1 MALSVLTEGKHDCPG
16 FGPSTLK
23 ALIIIITSACLL
35 VACGGGSGS
44 SEDTPEPPD
53 TAPATPEEIVDTDGD
68 GIPDSQDE
76 DIDGDGVRNAN
87 DAFVFDASEWLDTDR
102 DGTGD
107 NTDTDDDNDGF
118 LDTVEVELGT
128 DPLNEVSFPAD
139 LDGDGT
145 PDALDDDIDN
155 DGTPNGA
162 DAFPLDPLEQSDS
175 DLDGIGDVA
184 DPDDDNDGYP
194 DTVEVVAGTDPL
206 DASSHPD
213 DLDGDGI
220 PDATDADIDGD
231 GYLNGDDDLPLDPDE
246 WLDTDSDLI
255 GNNTDTDDDNDGYSD
270 SDEVVAGSDSL
281 DASDTPADLDGDF
294 IPDIL
299 DTDIDGDGY
308 LNDNDDFPQDSTEWL
323 DTDGDLTG
331 NNADADDD
339 NDGYSD
345 SDEVAAG
352 SDPLGVSDTPA
363 DLDGD
368 FVPDILD
375 NDIDGDGVLN
385 DLDAY
390 PYDPE
395 RSEPDVVTEPTELDT
410 ELLELVAEVGFDPAE
425 LTDRTV
431 PLPGDALVE
440 LGKELF
446 FSRSLSFGDD
456 VACASCHDPRLAGT
470 DNLSLPVG
478 VGAHNPLIVGP
489 GRRHD
494 GNYYIDPKADFGPN
508 VPRNSPTTFNIAFYD
523 RAMFWDGRIETIRFD
538 TDRTYYI
545 GADTGAPNGE
555 GQLMR
560 TPDSH
565 FRGPDNNAGPNLT
578 AAQARFP
585 VTSVVEMR
593 GFDPEAGLTSY
604 DTRDLI
610 AEKLLARGWE
620 SYFREAF
627 NDYISLDRNLIT
639 YDRIA
644 MALGEY
650 QRSQV
655 ALDYPFSR
663 YVDGD
668 INAISDEAKEGA
680 LLFFGEGK
688 CSGCHTG
695 AKFSDEQ
702 FYPLATPQIGRGKN
716 VFSQDFGRYNTV
728 PDVADKFAFRT
739 PSLINAE
746 LTFPYM
752 HAGAVGTL
760 EDAIR
765 WHFDPVANLE
775 TYDYSLDH
783 LPQFA
788 GLNIN
793 TTGHQA
799 QVPAISSAYQAWRSS
814 MAVPAIQVPLTV
826 TEAKIDQYA
835 AFIRTLTADCLKS
848 SLCVDQW
855 MPDYEEVDPDG
866 FRLEP
871 EFSFFDNSTVF
882 DIFPPAPGDPVAPV
896 FPDLS
901 DVEVADF
908 SGCTANDVN
917 NSMATSLVSG
927 FQKVSLSGFYDSHRI
942 GREVLNDIISA
953 AEVALVIGSIASA
966 DIDGDCD
973 FDIAVG
979 LGKEKGIRVY
989 LNENG
994 RFSEAPDNFGIDS
1007 SGDIAAFSM
1016 TDINGDGWPDI
1027 LVGHAYEPDSK
1038 LWLNNGGTGFI
1049 RVTQFGYD
1057 TVRTTHN
1064 ASFADID
1071 NDGDLDIFSHNWDFM
1086 RTAEEIHLWKNDG
1099 RGLFE
1104 PWQDDVVYGA
1114 FGDRDYTFAANF
1126 ADVNKDGNL
1135 DILVAADFQRSQVFQ
1150 GTESG
1155 EYINATRASRI
1166 TDYNAMGAAVGDIDN
1181 DMDVDWFVTN
1191 IQIPLPGYDPLTNR
1205 LYLNQSVEGE
1215 DIAME
1220 EISDSAGVANG
1231 LWAWGTCMKDFDNDG
1246 WLDIFHVNGYGY
1258 SNTTFEHPLFNV
1270 LSWVGFNGVYDLLGA
1285 NAQEL
1290 ISTLYGYFG
1299 DFSGVNSNLGGS
1311 YLDESQFVEE
1321 LEALIAASEELS
1333 ERVGVDSII
1342 LENFYGT
1349 PARLFM
1355 NNKDGT
1361 FREEAALR
1369 DIADTGEGRG
1379 IVCNDFDRDGD
1390 IDIVIMNHNGL
1401 PSYYENHFRRIS
1413 DFSDNFLNVRLRG
1426 ITGNQYAYGAK
1437 VYATSETLNQ
1447 YREMHFENN
1456 YMSNNAPELHFGLA
1470 ADSVVNEL
1478 RIEWPDGEVTVLSDI
1493 PVNQFMVIEHP
1504 SYND

>member
-1 MALSVLTEGKHDCPG
+1 M
-16 FGPSTLK
+16 LK
-23 ALIIIITSACLL
+23 ALITIITSACLL
-35 VACGGGSGS
+35 VACGGGSGTS
-44 SEDTPEPPD
+44 DDTPAPPD
-53 TAPATPEEIVDTDGD
+53 TAPATPEETVDTDDD
-68 GIPDSQDE
+68 GIPDSQDD
-76 DIDGDGVRNAN
+76 DIDGDGVRNAE
-87 DAFVFDASEWLDTDR
+87 DAFVFDAGEWADSDLD
-102 DGTGD
+102 GIGD
-107 NTDTDDDNDGF
+107 NADTDDDNDGF
-118 LDTVEVELGT
+118 SDSVEIELGT
-128 DPLNEVSFPAD
+128 DPLDEESSPAD
-139 LDGDGT
+139 LDDDGI

-162 DAFPLDPLEQSDS
+162 DAFPLDPLEQRDS

-184 DPDDDNDGYP
+184 DLDDDGDGYP
-194 DTVEVVAGTDPL
+194 DTVELLAGTDPL

-220 PDATDADIDGD
+220 PDDTDTDIDDD
-231 GYLNGDDDLPLDPDE
+231 GYLNGNDDFPLDPNE
-246 WLDTDSDLI
+246 WLDTDGDLT
-255 GNNTDTDDDNDGYSD
+255 GNNADADDDNDGYSD
-270 SDEVVAGSDSL
+270 SDEVAAGSDPL

-308 LNDNDDFPQDSTEWL
+308 LNDNDDFPRDSTEWL

-352 SDPLGVSDTPA
+352 SAPLDASDTPA

-368 FVPDILD
+368 FVPDLLD
-375 NDIDGDGVLN
+375 DDIDGDGVLN
-385 DLDAY
+385 DADAF

-395 RSEPDVVTEPTELDT
+395 RSEPDVVTQPTELDT
-410 ELLELVAEVGFDPAE
+410 ELLALITDIGFDPSE
-425 LTDRTV
+425 LTDRIV
-431 PLPGDALVE
+431 PQPGDALVE

-523 RAMFWDGRIETIRFD
+523 RAMFWDGRIETIEYD
-538 TDRTYYI
+538 AGDLYYV

-560 TPDSH
+560 TPDSQ
-565 FRGPDNNAGPNLT
+565 FRGPDSNAGPNLT

-620 SYFREAF
+620 SYFRDAF

-644 MALGEY
+644 FALGEY

-752 HAGAVGTL
+752 HAGSVGTL
-760 EDAIR
+760 EEAIR

-775 TYDYSLDH
+775 AYDYSLNG

-793 TTGHQA
+793 TAGHQA
-799 QVPAISSAYQAWRSS
+799 QVPAISEAYQTWR
-814 MAVPAIQVPLTV
+814 ARKARNHNRVPETV
-826 TEAKIDQYA
+826 TSEQVSKYA
-835 AFIRTLTADCLKS
+835 AFIRSLTADCLKS
-848 SLCVDQW
+848 SVCVDQW
-855 MPDYEEVDPDG
+855 MPEYSEIDPDG

-871 EFSFFDNSTVF
+871 EFSFFNNSVIF
-882 DIFPPAPGDPVAPV
+882 DVLPPEPGQSVAPV

-901 DVEVADF
+901 DVEPANIAACVA
-908 SGCTANDVN
+908 SDVN
-917 NSMATSLVSG
+917 SRPEIDLSMG
-927 FQKVSLSGFYDSHRI
+927 FRKVVLSGLNESHKI
-942 GREVLNDIISA
+942 GPEILDDIIST

-973 FDIAVG
+973 FDLAIG
-979 LGKEKGIRVY
+979 LGKEKGIQIY
-989 LNENG
+989 LNDNG
-994 RFSEAPDNFGIDS
+994 RFEKAPDNMGIDS
-1007 SGDIAAFSM
+1007 TGDIAAFSM
-1016 TDINGDGWPDI
+1016 TDINGDGWPDL
-1027 LVGHAYEPDSK
+1027 LVGHVYEPDSK
-1038 LWLNNGGTGFI
+1038 LWLNNGGNGFL
-1049 RVTQFGYD
+1049 RVTQFGHD

-1064 ASFADID
+1064 STFADID
-1071 NDGDLDIFSHNWDFM
+1071 NDGDLDMFSHNWDFM
-1086 RTAEEIHLWKNDG
+1086 RTAEEIHVWKNDG

-1126 ADVNKDGNL
+1126 ADVNKDGDL

-1155 EYINATRASRI
+1155 EFINATRASDI
-1166 TDYNAMGAAVGDIDN
+1166 KDYNAMGAAVGDIDN
-1181 DMDVDWFVTN
+1181 DQDLDWFVTN
-1191 IQIPLPGYDPLTNR
+1191 IQFPIPGYAPFVNR
-1205 LYLNQSVEGE
+1205 MYRNESPVGGDIQMDEVAANVGVE
-1215 DIAME
+1215 D
-1220 EISDSAGVANG
+1220 G
-1231 LWAWGTCMKDFDNDG
+1231 LWAWGACMKDFDNDG
-1246 WLDIFHVNGYGY
+1246 WLDIFHVNGFGY
-1258 SNTTFEHPLFNV
+1258 ANNTFEHPLFDV
-1270 LSWVGFNGVYDLLGA
+1270 LSWLGITGVYDLVDSNVVG
-1285 NAQEL
+1285 L
-1290 ISTLYGYFG
+1290 INSLYEYFG
-1299 DFSGVNSNLGGS
+1299 GFAEVNERLGNG
-1311 YLDESQFVEE
+1311 YLSEGQLIAE
-1321 LEALIAASEELS
+1321 LEALIQSSKELN
-1333 ERVGVDSII
+1333 ERLGQDTFA
-1342 LENFYGT
+1342 LQYFYGT

-1355 NNKDGT
+1355 NNQNGT
-1361 FREEAALR
+1361 FREEAELR
-1369 DIADTGEGRG
+1369 HIDDTGEGRG

-1401 PSYYENHFRRIS
+1401 PSYYENHFRRILNAE
-1413 DFSDNFLNVRLRG
+1413 DNFLNVRLQG
-1426 ITGNQYAYGAK
+1426 VGGNQHAYGAK
-1437 VYATSETLNQ
+1437 VYATSDTLNQ
-1447 YREMHFENN
+1447 YREMRFENN

-1470 ADSVVNEL
+1470 ADDVVSEL
-1478 RIEWPDGEVTVLSDI
+1478 RVEWPDGEVTVLNDV

>member
-1 MALSVLTEGKHDCPG
+1 LTEGNHDCPG

-23 ALIIIITSACLL
+23 ALITIITSACLL
-35 VACGGGSGS
+35 VACGGGSGTS
-44 SEDTPEPPD
+44 DDTPAPPD
-53 TAPATPEEIVDTDGD
+53 TAPATPEETVDTDDD
-68 GIPDSQDE
+68 GIPDSQDD
-76 DIDGDGVRNAN
+76 DIDGDGVRNAE
-87 DAFVFDASEWLDTDR
+87 DAFVFDAGEW
-102 DGTGD
+102 
-107 NTDTDDDNDGF
+107 
-118 LDTVEVELGT
+118 
-128 DPLNEVSFPAD
+128 A
-139 LDGDGT
+139 
-145 PDALDDDIDN
+145 
-155 DGTPNGA
+155 
-162 DAFPLDPLEQSDS
+162 DS
-175 DLDGIGDVA
+175 DFDGI
-184 DPDDDNDGYP
+184 
-194 DTVEVVAGTDPL
+194 
-206 DASSHPD
+206 
-213 DLDGDGI
+213 
-220 PDATDADIDGD
+220 
-231 GYLNGDDDLPLDPDE
+231 
-246 WLDTDSDLI
+246 
-255 GNNTDTDDDNDGYSD
+255 
-270 SDEVVAGSDSL
+270 
-281 DASDTPADLDGDF
+281 
-294 IPDIL
+294 
-299 DTDIDGDGY
+299 
-308 LNDNDDFPQDSTEWL
+308 
-323 DTDGDLTG
+323 G

-352 SDPLGVSDTPA
+352 SAPLDASDTPA

-368 FVPDILD
+368 FIPDLLD
-375 NDIDGDGVLN
+375 DDIDGDGVLN

-410 ELLELVAEVGFDPAE
+410 ELLALIADIGFDPSE
-425 LTDRTV
+425 LTDRIV
-431 PLPGDALVE
+431 PQPGDALVE

-523 RAMFWDGRIETIRFD
+523 RAMFWDGRIETIEYD
-538 TDRTYYI
+538 PGDLYYV
-545 GADTGAPNGE
+545 GVDTGAPNGE

-560 TPDSH
+560 TPDSQ
-565 FRGPDNNAGPNLT
+565 FRGPDNKAGPNLT

-593 GFDPEAGLTSY
+593 GFDPAAGLTSY

-610 AEKLLARGWE
+610 AEKLLDRGWE
-620 SYFREAF
+620 GYFRDAF
-627 NDYISLDRNLIT
+627 NDYISLDRKLIT

-668 INAISDEAKEGA
+668 INAISEEAKEGA

-688 CSGCHTG
+688 CFGCHAG

-728 PDVADKFAFRT
+728 PDVSDKFAFRT
-739 PSLINAE
+739 PSLINVE

-752 HAGAVGTL
+752 HAGSIATL
-760 EDAIR
+760 EEAIR
-765 WHFDPVANLE
+765 WHFDPVAQLE
-775 TYDYSLDH
+775 GYDYSLDH
-783 LPQFA
+783 LAQFA

-793 TTGHQA
+793 TSGHQA
-799 QVPAISSAYQAWRSS
+799 QVPAISAAYQQWRSNKS
-814 MAVPAIQVPLTV
+814 RRYNRVPSVV
-826 TEAKIDQYA
+826 SSEKVSQYA
-835 AFIRTLTADCLKS
+835 AFIRSLTADCLKS
-848 SLCVDQW
+848 SVCVEQW
-855 MPDYEEVDPDG
+855 MPDYTSVDPDG

-871 EFSFFDNSTVF
+871 EFSFFDNTAVF
-882 DIFPPAPGDPVAPV
+882 DVFPPAPGESVAPV

-901 DVEVADF
+901 EIEPANISSCVAMDVDSRPEIDLSV
-908 SGCTANDVN
+908 
-917 NSMATSLVSG
+917 G
-927 FQKVSLSGFYDSHRI
+927 FRKVVLSGLNESHRVGPEI
-942 GREVLNDIISA
+942 LDDIVST

-973 FDIAVG
+973 FDLAIG
-979 LGKEKGIRVY
+979 LGKEKGIQIY

-994 RFSEAPDNFGIDS
+994 RFEKAPDNMGIDS
-1007 SGDIAAFSM
+1007 RGDIAAFSM
-1016 TDINGDGWPDI
+1016 ADINGDGWPDL
-1027 LVGHAYEPDSK
+1027 LVGHVYEPDSK
-1038 LWLNNGGTGFI
+1038 LWLNNGGDGFL
-1049 RVTQFGYD
+1049 RVTQFGHD

-1064 ASFADID
+1064 STFADID

-1086 RTAEEIHLWKNDG
+1086 RTAEEIHIWKNDG

-1150 GTESG
+1150 GADSG
-1155 EYINATRASRI
+1155 TFFNATRASDI
-1166 TDYNAMGAAVGDIDN
+1166 KDYNAMGAAVGDIDN
-1181 DMDVDWFVTN
+1181 DQDLDWFVTN
-1191 IQIPLPGYDPLTNR
+1191 IQFPIAGYAPFVNR
-1205 LYLNQSVEGE
+1205 MYMNESTEGGDIQMNEVAAHVGVE
-1215 DIAME
+1215 D
-1220 EISDSAGVANG
+1220 G

-1246 WLDIFHVNGYGY
+1246 WLDIFHVNGFGY
-1258 SNTTFEHPLFNV
+1258 ANNTFEHPLFEV
-1270 LSWVGFNGVYDLLGA
+1270 LSWLGITGVYDLVDSNVGGLV
-1285 NAQEL
+1285 
-1290 ISTLYGYFG
+1290 SSLYGYFG
-1299 DFSGVNSNLGGS
+1299 GFTQVNEILGNG
-1311 YLDESQFVEE
+1311 YLNESQFVSE
-1321 LEALIAASEELS
+1321 LEALIQSSKELNERLGEETYA
-1333 ERVGVDSII
+1333 
-1342 LENFYGT
+1342 LEYFYGT

-1355 NNKDGT
+1355 NNQDGT

-1369 DIADTGEGRG
+1369 HIDDTGEGRG

-1390 IDIVIMNHNGL
+1390 IDIVIMNHSGF
-1401 PSYYENHFRRIS
+1401 PSYYENHFRRLITA
-1413 DFSDNFLNVRLRG
+1413 DDNFLNVRLRG
-1426 ITGNQYAYGAK
+1426 VGGNQSAYGAK

-1447 YREMHFENN
+1447 YREMRFENN

-1470 ADSVVNEL
+1470 GDNAVSEL
-1478 RIEWPDGEVTVLSDI
+1478 RVEWPDGEVTIVSDV
-1493 PVNQFMVIEHP
+1493 PANQFMVIEHP